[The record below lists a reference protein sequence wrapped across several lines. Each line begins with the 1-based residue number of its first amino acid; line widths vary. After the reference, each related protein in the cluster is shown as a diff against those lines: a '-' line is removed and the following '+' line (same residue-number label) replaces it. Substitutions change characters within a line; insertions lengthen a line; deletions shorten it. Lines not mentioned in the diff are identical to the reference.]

1 MNRLETKQEKNEK
14 TVDDLI
20 CLCACAVNNRVPE
33 KKRVEEMDFADL
45 YRVAEEHML
54 TAVAAY
60 ALESADIH
68 DQKFTQAKALAVRR
82 MAIMDH
88 EMEKVL
94 EQLETAGIWYMPL
107 KGAVLKDC
115 YPAYGL
121 RQMSDRDIL
130 VDPARTEDVRRIMEN
145 LGFMTDHFGEFHH
158 DCYFKPPVSSFEMH
172 HALFEAMQ
180 GECVTGYYADVKNR
194 LLKDED
200 NAFGWHFSPED
211 FYIHLVLHEYKHYS
225 TNGTGLR
232 SLLDTYVY
240 LKNVKYDEEYVI
252 SELKKLGAAEF
263 EQANRELALHLFD
276 GEALTETE
284 RQMLKRF
291 AVSGVFG
298 SSDLYAVNQLSEKG
312 RRGYFLSRMS
322 LPYDRMLELYP
333 VLKKTPMLYP
343 LCWTHR
349 LVHAFIFKNR
359 VFMQQLKA
367 GLTWKEKE

>member
-1 MNRLETKQEKNEK
+1 M
-14 TVDDLI
+14 
-20 CLCACAVNNRVPE
+20 
-33 KKRVEEMDFADL
+33 
-45 YRVAEEHML
+45 
-54 TAVAAY
+54 
-60 ALESADIH
+60 
-68 DQKFTQAKALAVRR
+68 
-82 MAIMDH
+82 
-88 EMEKVL
+88 
-94 EQLETAGIWYMPL
+94 
-107 KGAVLKDC
+107 
-115 YPAYGL
+115 
-121 RQMSDRDIL
+121 
-130 VDPARTEDVRRIMEN
+130 
-145 LGFMTDHFGEFHH
+145 
-158 DCYFKPPVSSFEMH
+158 
-172 HALFEAMQ
+172 
-180 GECVTGYYADVKNR
+180 
-194 LLKDED
+194 KDED

-263 EQANRELALHLFD
+263 EQANRELALHLFG

-343 LCWTHR
+343 FCWTHR